1 MVHQLEAPPLM
12 RGQHYRMSLE
22 EFLDFVPENWHAE
35 WVDGEGYIF
44 MASDT
49 RHARVLAFLFGLI
62 QQYVQLFNLGEVF
75 FPTYSVRLRGGR
87 SYREPDIFVVLHEH
101 RDRIR
106 KDGVYGP
113 ADFILEGVSEDSVK
127 RDRVDKFREFEAEGV
142 PEYVYVDARDNPDE
156 MIEFF
161 RRDAAGKYQR
171 VAPDEQGRLHSEV
184 LSGFWFDP
192 RWLLQ
197 DPLPDIFDT
206 IMLIAPDAYRR
217 RLSAGPRLPR
227 NPENGT

>member
-1 MVHQLEAPPLM
+1 
-12 RGQHYRMSLE
+12 MSLE

-35 WVDGEGYIF
+35 WVDGEGYIY
-44 MASDT
+44 MASDP

-62 QQYVQLFNLGEVF
+62 QQYAQLFDLGEVF
-75 FPTYSVRLRGGR
+75 FPTYSVRLRGGQ

-106 KDGVYGP
+106 KNGVHGP
-113 ADFILEGVSEDSVK
+113 ADFIVEGISEDSVQ

-142 PEYVYVDARDNPDE
+142 PEYVYVDTRENPDE
-156 MIEFF
+156 LIEFF
-161 RRDAAGKYQR
+161 RRDTDGKFQR

-184 LSGFWFDP
+184 LPGFWIDP

-197 DPLPDIFDT
+197 DPLPSIIDT
-206 IMLIAPDAYRR
+206 ILLIAPDAFRR
-217 RLSAGPRLPR
+217 RLLS
-227 NPENGT
+227 ES

>member
-12 RGQHYRMSLE
+12 RGQHYRMSLD

-44 MASDT
+44 MASDP

-62 QQYVQLFNLGEVF
+62 QQYAQLFDLGEVF
-75 FPTYSVRLRGGR
+75 FPTYSVRLRGGQ

-106 KDGVYGP
+106 KNGVYGP
-113 ADFILEGVSEDSVK
+113 ADFILEGTSEDSVQ

-142 PEYVYVDARDNPDE
+142 PEYVHVDTRDNPDE
-156 MIEFF
+156 LIGFF
-161 RRDAAGKYQR
+161 RRDAGGTFQR

-184 LSGFWFDP
+184 LPGFWIDP

-197 DPLPDIFDT
+197 DPLPNIIDT
-206 IMLIAPDAYRR
+206 ILLIAPDAYRR
-217 RLSAGPRLPR
+217 RLLS
-227 NPENGT
+227 ES